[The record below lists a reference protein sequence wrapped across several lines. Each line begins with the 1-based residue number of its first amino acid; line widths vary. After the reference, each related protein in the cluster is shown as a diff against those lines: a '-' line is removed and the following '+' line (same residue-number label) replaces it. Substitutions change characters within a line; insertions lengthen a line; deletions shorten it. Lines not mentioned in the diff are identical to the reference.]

1 MKNFITLLFVLSI
14 FISLHAEVIQV
25 EIPPMQVDTLVA
37 YARFEDPEIEESSA
51 LIKSRNFTD
60 LYWTLNDSGDE
71 ARIFPFNSQGEAY
84 YPEWD
89 NKRSEI
95 RIPDAVN
102 IDWESLAIDNQGN
115 IIIGALGNNAN
126 QRRDLALYVIKEPVP
141 TLANK
146 TRVLKTIPFY
156 YPDQNSFPPEKINFD
171 CEALFAA
178 QDNYYLLSKHRS
190 DRNTKLYRFDNLEPH
205 QENEL
210 TLLAEFEIDGAVTA
224 ADASADG
231 TMLAVL
237 TYNNVWVFV
246 AQNGD
251 DFFNGEIY
259 YKNISAKQC
268 EGICF
273 DGDTLMISNEQKELF
288 RLPID
293 HLSKIK

>member
-1 MKNFITLLFVLSI
+1 MKNFISLI
-14 FISLHAEVIQV
+14 FILIIFTSLQAEVIRV
-25 EIPPMQVDTLVA
+25 EIPEMAVDTLVA
-37 YARFEDPEIEESSA
+37 YARFSEQEIDESSA
-51 LIKSRNFTD
+51 LIKSRNFAD

-71 ARIFPFNSQGEAY
+71 ARIFPFNSSGEAY

-89 NKRSEI
+89 QSRSEI

-102 IDWESLAIDNQGN
+102 IDWESLAIDNSGN
-115 IIIGALGNNAN
+115 IIIGAFGNNAN

-146 TRVLKTIPFY
+146 TRVLRTIPFY
-156 YPDQNSFPPEKINFD
+156 YPDQESFPPQKRNFD
-171 CEALFAA
+171 CEALFVAH
-178 QDNYYLLSKHRS
+178 DNYYLLTKHRS
-190 DRNTKLYRFDNLEPH
+190 DRNTKLYRFDSVKPH

-210 TLLAEFEIDGAVTA
+210 TLLAEFEIDGAVTG

-231 TMLAVL
+231 KMLAVL

-246 AQNGD
+246 AENAD

-259 YKNISAKQC
+259 YKAISAQQC

-273 DGDTLMISNEQKELF
+273 DGDDLLISNEQMELF
-288 RLPID
+288 RL
-293 HLSKIK
+293 